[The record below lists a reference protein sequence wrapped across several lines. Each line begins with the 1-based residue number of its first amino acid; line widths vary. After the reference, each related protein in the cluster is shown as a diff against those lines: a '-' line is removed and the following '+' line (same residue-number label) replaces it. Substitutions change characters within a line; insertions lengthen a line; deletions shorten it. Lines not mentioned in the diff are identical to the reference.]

1 MTMTTKTRLL
11 NKIALLAFFVS
22 CTLPLTGK
30 VIKPNILWITSED
43 NSIEW
48 ISCYGSKNAKTPN
61 IDQLAK
67 EGFRYLYCFD
77 NGAVCAPTRSSWI
90 TGMHSISN
98 GTQPMRSGFEIPAT
112 ISFYNE
118 LLQKAGYFTSN
129 CSKTDY
135 NLRGPK
141 GRNPKE
147 FWDYS
152 GGDYAGTWKKR
163 KEGQPF
169 FTVYN
174 IGDSHESRAF
184 GDHKDESIDPEKMIL
199 APYHPDLPEMR
210 NTYAKY
216 ASTISKM
223 DSLVGQAIENLK
235 QDGLY
240 ENTIIVYNS
249 DHGGVLARS
258 KRFLYS
264 SGIHC
269 PLIVRIPEKMKAL
282 YPKGKT
288 PGSTMDRI
296 VSFIDMPKTWVSL
309 TGAEMTDNFQGRIF
323 LGPNTEPE
331 SQYHFS
337 WRERADERFDNV
349 RVMRDKQFAYHKN
362 YAPFAPNGQYLA
374 YMHNMKATG
383 AWERHHLAGK
393 TNAVTGRFFEPRPSE
408 EFYDNFKDFHNID
421 NQIDDPLH
429 QTKIKELKKELRR
442 QQLKYFDS
450 GLMPEEMRNRIIKEK
465 NTTVYAFVRDP
476 KLYPLAQYLDYSDL
490 ALTRKKKNL
499 KTFIKGLADEDP
511 VKRYWSVIGL
521 LLLEKQAK
529 PAIPELKKVLGD
541 RDEIPAFAAWAI
553 YKAGEKTFAEKW
565 MLEAITQNPGNKT
578 LANIFDWMGTASHSL
593 LAKIPSDKLP
603 QKGLLKD
610 VIKRS
615 GVQN

>member
-1 MTMTTKTRLL
+1 MTTKTHLR
-11 NKIALLAFFVS
+11 NKIAFLAFFVF

-30 VIKPNILWITSED
+30 DIKPNILWMTSED

-48 ISCYGSKNAKTPN
+48 ISCYGSKNAKTPISTN
-61 IDQLAK
+61 WQRKDSATYTALITERSVPPPDPPGSPECTQSPTGPNPCAAVSRFLHQSAFTTSSCKRPVTSPAIVRKQTTTYADQKVVEPQGLL
-67 EGFRYLYCFD
+67 ELFRKGLC
-77 NGAVCAPTRSSWI
+77 R
-90 TGMHSISN
+90 HL
-98 GTQPMRSGFEIPAT
+98 
-112 ISFYNE
+112 E
-118 LLQKAGYFTSN
+118 LREK
-129 CSKTDY
+129 
-135 NLRGPK
+135 
-141 GRNPKE
+141 
-147 FWDYS
+147 
-152 GGDYAGTWKKR
+152 
-163 KEGQPF
+163 GQPF

-184 GDHKDESIDPEKMIL
+184 GDPKDESVDPEKMIL

-216 ASTISKM
+216 SSAISKM

-269 PLIVRIPEKMKAL
+269 PLIVRIPEKMKHL
-282 YPKGKT
+282 YPQGKS
-288 PGSTMDRI
+288 PGSTIDRI

-309 TGAEMTDNFQGRIF
+309 TGAEMKENFQGRIF
-323 LGPNTEPE
+323 LGPNTEPQ

-337 WRERADERFDNV
+337 WRGRADERFDCV
-349 RVMRDKQFAYHKN
+349 RVMRDEQFAYHKN

-476 KLYPLAQYLDYSDL
+476 KLYPLAQYLDYADL

-499 KTFIKGLADEDP
+499 KTSP
-511 VKRYWSVIGL
+511 
-521 LLLEKQAK
+521 
-529 PAIPELKKVLGD
+529 
-541 RDEIPAFAAWAI
+541 RDLRTRI
-553 YKAGEKTFAEKW
+553 
-565 MLEAITQNPGNKT
+565 
-578 LANIFDWMGTASHSL
+578 
-593 LAKIPSDKLP
+593 
-603 QKGLLKD
+603 
-610 VIKRS
+610 RS
-615 GVQN
+615 NATGQ

>member
-1 MTMTTKTRLL
+1 MNPIKFTF
-11 NKIALLAFFVS
+11 IFISALSAF
-22 CTLPLTGK
+22 CLHGK
-30 VIKPNILWITSED
+30 MAKPNILWITSED

-61 IDQLAK
+61 IDQLAQ

-112 ISFYNE
+112 IRFYNE

-135 NLRGPK
+135 NLRAPS
-141 GRNPKE
+141 GRNPKD
-147 FWDYS
+147 FWNYS

-163 KEGQPF
+163 GKGQPF

-184 GDHKDESIDPEKMIL
+184 GDHKDESVDPKKMIL

-216 ASTISKM
+216 SSAISKM

-240 ENTIIVYNS
+240 EDTIIVYNS

-269 PLIVRIPEKMKAL
+269 PLIVRIPAKWKHL
-282 YPKGKT
+282 YPKGKK
-288 PGSTMDRI
+288 PGSTIDRI

-309 TGAEMTDNFQGRIF
+309 TGAERTKNFQGRIF
-323 LGPNTEPE
+323 LGPDTEPE
-331 SQYHFS
+331 SDYHFS

-349 RVMRDKQFAYHKN
+349 RVMRDEQFAYHKN

-383 AWERHHLAGK
+383 AWERHHQAGK

-429 QTKIKELKKELRR
+429 QSKIKELKKELRR
-442 QQLKYFDS
+442 QQLQYFDS
-450 GLMPEEMRNRIIKEK
+450 GLMPEEMRNRITKEK
-465 NTTVYAFVRDP
+465 KMTVYAFVRDP
-476 KLYPLAQYLDYSDL
+476 KLYPLAKYLDFADL
-490 ALTRKKKNL
+490 ALVRKKGNL
-499 KTFIKGLADEDP
+499 KTLTKGLTDPDP
-511 VKRYWSVIGL
+511 VIRYWSVVGL
-521 LLLEKQAK
+521 LLLEKHAQ
-529 PAIPELKKVLGD
+529 PALSGLKKALLD
-541 RDEIPAFAAWAI
+541 SDEIPSLAAWAI
-553 YKAGEKTFAEKW
+553 FKAGEEDFAKQW
-565 MLEAITQNPGNKT
+565 MLREITENPGNKM
-578 LANIFDWMGTASHSL
+578 LANVLDWMDKDSFPILS
-593 LAKIPSDKLP
+593 KIPQDKLL
-603 QKGLLKD
+603 QRGLLKD
-610 VIKRS
+610 VVARYRARI
-615 GVQN
+615 

>member
-1 MTMTTKTRLL
+1 MNPTKFTF
-11 NKIALLAFFVS
+11 IFISALSAF
-22 CTLPLTGK
+22 CLHGK
-30 VIKPNILWITSED
+30 MAKPNILWMTSED

-61 IDQLAK
+61 IDQLAQ

-112 ISFYNE
+112 IRFYNE

-135 NLRGPK
+135 NLRAPS
-141 GRNPKE
+141 GRNPKN
-147 FWDYS
+147 FWNYS
-152 GGDYAGTWKKR
+152 GKDYAGTWKLR
-163 KEGQPF
+163 KKGQPF

-174 IGDSHESRAF
+174 IGESHESRAF
-184 GDHKDESIDPEKMIL
+184 GDHKDESVDPKKMIL

-216 ASTISKM
+216 SSAISKM

-240 ENTIIVYNS
+240 EDTIIVYNS

-269 PLIVRIPEKMKAL
+269 PLIVRIPARWKHL
-282 YPKGKT
+282 YPKGKK
-288 PGSTMDRI
+288 PGSTIDRI

-309 TGAEMTDNFQGRIF
+309 TGAERTKNFQGRIF
-323 LGPNTEPE
+323 LGPDTEPE
-331 SQYHFS
+331 SNYHFS

-349 RVMRDKQFAYHKN
+349 RVMRDEQFAYHRN

-383 AWERHHLAGK
+383 AWERHHQAGK

-429 QTKIKELKKELRR
+429 QSKIKELKKELRR
-442 QQLKYFDS
+442 QQLQYFDS
-450 GLMPEEMRNRIIKEK
+450 GLMPEEMRNRITKEK
-465 NTTVYAFVRDP
+465 KMTVYAFVRDP
-476 KLYPLAQYLDYSDL
+476 ELYPLAKYLDFADL
-490 ALTRKKKNL
+490 ALVRKKGNL
-499 KTFIKGLADEDP
+499 KTLTKGLTDADP
-511 VKRYWSVIGL
+511 VIRYWSVVGL
-521 LLLEKQAK
+521 LLLEKHAQ
-529 PAIPELKKVLGD
+529 PALSGLKKALLD
-541 RDEIPAFAAWAI
+541 SDEIPSLAAWAI
-553 YKAGEKTFAEKW
+553 FKAGEEDFAKQW
-565 MLEAITQNPGNKT
+565 MLREITENPGNKM
-578 LANIFDWMGTASHSL
+578 LANVLDWMDKDSFPILS
-593 LAKIPSDKLP
+593 KIPQDKLL
-603 QKGLLKD
+603 QRGLLKD
-610 VIKRS
+610 VVTRYRARI
-615 GVQN
+615 